1 MSSIEIGYVM
11 VAGVIALLFMGIPV
25 ALTLMVVGALGL
37 LAIRGPNGALF
48 LLESI
53 PYASVANL
61 ALIVIPL
68 FILMGHFAFSAGLS
82 EKAYKAAKSWIG
94 HVAGGLPIATVF
106 ACAGFATVCG
116 SSVATA
122 ATISKVTV
130 PEMLRAG
137 YPQWLA
143 AGPVA
148 IAGALGILIPPS
160 GILIIYSIATNVSI
174 ADLFIGALIPGFL
187 TAVVYGL
194 GIYVMVRR
202 NPELAKR
209 TRMPKASWKQRAKA
223 TADSWEVIV
232 LFVVVIGAI
241 YSGIA
246 TATEAAGIGAALA
259 LVFALCRKDRQPG
272 SLWRGLVE
280 TGSSSASIFMLM
292 IGSAVFSVALA
303 TTQLPTLLAT
313 TVLGWELSPVVL
325 LLLLII
331 PYVLLGCLIDGI
343 SMIFITMPV
352 VFPIIES
359 VGIHPVLFGI
369 FVTKLV
375 EIGAVTPPV
384 GINVFVVQGSV
395 PGLKLKEIFRGVT
408 PFIIMEL
415 FLIVLLIAFPEIV
428 TIALKR

>member
-1 MSSIEIGYVM
+1 MTPLEIGYLM
-11 VAGVIALLFMGIPV
+11 VAGVILLLALGIPV
-25 ALTLMVVGALGL
+25 ALSLLACGAAGL
-37 LAIRGPNGALF
+37 FAIRGVRGTEF
-48 LLESI
+48 LLESL
-53 PYASVANL
+53 PYTSVANL

-82 EKAYKAAKSWIG
+82 DKAYKAAKSWVG
-94 HVAGGLPIATVF
+94 HIAGGLPIATVF

-137 YPQWLA
+137 YNQRMA

-160 GILIIYSIATNVSI
+160 GILVIYSIATNVSVS
-174 ADLFIGALIPGFL
+174 DLFIGALIPGVL
-187 TAVVYGL
+187 TALVYAF
-194 GIYVMVRR
+194 GIYFMVKRD
-202 NPELAKR
+202 PELVKR
-209 TRMPKASWKQRAKA
+209 TRVPKASWGERARA
-223 TADSWEVIV
+223 TAAAWEVVV
-232 LFVVVIGAI
+232 LFLVVIGCI
-241 YSGIA
+241 YTGVA

-259 LVFALCRKDRQPG
+259 LIFALLRKGQKG
-272 SLWRGLVE
+272 SIWKGLVE
-280 TGSSSASIFMLM
+280 TGSSTASIFLLM
-292 IGSAVFSVALA
+292 IASAVFSVALG
-303 TTQLPTLLAT
+303 TTQLPTVLAEAVT
-313 TVLGWELSPVVL
+313 GLNLSPAVL

-331 PYVLLGCLIDGI
+331 PYLILGCLIDGI

-352 VFPIIES
+352 VFPIIEAA
-359 VGIHPVLFGI
+359 GIHPVLFGI

-395 PGLKLKEIFRGVT
+395 PGLKLGEIFRGVL
-408 PFIIMEL
+408 PFIGMEL
-415 FLIVLLIAFPEIV
+415 GLIGLMIAFPQIV
-428 TIALKR
+428 TGIL

>member
-1 MSSIEIGYVM
+1 MTPLEIGYLM
-11 VAGVIALLFMGIPV
+11 VAGVIVLLALGIPV
-25 ALTLMVVGALGL
+25 ALSLLAMGATGL
-37 LAIRGPNGALF
+37 FAIRGVRGTEF
-48 LLESI
+48 LLESL
-53 PYASVANL
+53 PYTSVANL

-82 EKAYKAAKSWIG
+82 DKAYKAAKAWVG
-94 HVAGGLPIATVF
+94 HIAGGLPIATVF

-137 YPQWLA
+137 YNQRLA

-160 GILIIYSIATNVSI
+160 GILVIYSIATNVSVS
-174 ADLFIGALIPGFL
+174 DLFIGALIPGIL
-187 TAVVYGL
+187 TAIVYAF
-194 GIYVMVRR
+194 GIYFMVRR
-202 NPELAKR
+202 DPELVKR
-209 TRMPKASWKQRAKA
+209 TRIPKATWGERVSA
-223 TADSWEVIV
+223 TAAAWEVVV
-232 LFVVVIGAI
+232 LFLVVIGCI
-241 YSGIA
+241 YTGVA

-259 LVFALCRKDRQPG
+259 LVFALFRKGQKG
-272 SLWRGLVE
+272 TIWKGLVE
-280 TGSSSASIFMLM
+280 TGSSTASIFLLM
-292 IGSAVFSVALA
+292 IASAVFSVALG
-303 TTQLPTLLAT
+303 TTQLPTVLAEAVT
-313 TVLGWELSPVVL
+313 GLNLSPAVL

-331 PYVLLGCLIDGI
+331 PYLILGCLIDGI

-352 VFPIIES
+352 VFPIIEAA
-359 VGIHPVLFGI
+359 GIHPVLFGI

-395 PGLKLKEIFRGVT
+395 PGLKLGEIFRGVI
-408 PFIIMEL
+408 PFIFMEL
-415 FLIVLLIAFPEIV
+415 GLIGLMIAFPQIV
-428 TIALKR
+428 TGVL

>member
-1 MSSIEIGYVM
+1 MTPLEIGYLM
-11 VAGVIALLFMGIPV
+11 VAGVILLLALGVPV
-25 ALTLMVVGALGL
+25 ALSLLAVGASGL
-37 LAIRGPNGALF
+37 FAIRGVRGTEF
-48 LLESI
+48 LLESL
-53 PYASVANL
+53 PYSSVANL

-82 EKAYKAAKSWIG
+82 DKAYKAAKSWVG
-94 HVAGGLPIATVF
+94 HITGGLPIATVF

-137 YPQWLA
+137 YNQRLA

-160 GILIIYSIATNVSI
+160 GILVIYSIATNVSVS
-174 ADLFIGALIPGFL
+174 DLFIGALIPGVL
-187 TAVVYGL
+187 TAIVYAF
-194 GIYVMVRR
+194 GIWFMVRR
-202 NPELAKR
+202 DPELVKR
-209 TRMPKASWKQRAKA
+209 TRVPKASWNERIRS
-223 TADSWEVIV
+223 TAAAWEVVV
-232 LFVVVIGAI
+232 LFLVVIGCI
-241 YSGIA
+241 YTGVA

-259 LVFALCRKDRQPG
+259 LVFALFRKGPKG
-272 SLWRGLVE
+272 SIWKGLVE
-280 TGSSSASIFMLM
+280 TGSSTASIFLLM
-292 IGSAVFSVALA
+292 IASAVFSVALG
-303 TTQLPTLLAT
+303 TTQLPTQLAEAVT
-313 TVLGWELSPVVL
+313 GLNLSPAVL

-331 PYVLLGCLIDGI
+331 PYLILGCLIDGI

-359 VGIHPVLFGI
+359 AGIHPVLFGI

-395 PGLKLKEIFRGVT
+395 PGLKLGEIFRGVI
-408 PFIIMEL
+408 PFIVMEL
-415 FLIVLLIAFPEIV
+415 GLVGLMIAFPQIV
-428 TIALKR
+428 TGVL